1 MGNYLESHIV
11 KRDEILRY
19 VCPDCG
25 IDFGFRLK
33 SKIETIQTDGYVGT
47 TRNTFINSVQPYV
60 DLSVTCPNCDNQM
73 VQLDDG
79 IAQAVMKIWGLR
91 YKDPDRRVL
100 DIFMSCEGHW
110 MDLYGGFKD
119 PNENFMAP
127 FIDIFVPVEP
137 TKPDNPNV
145 VQNFA
150 DAARFSQNRI
160 ERVVNYILM
169 KNYYDVENPIAHSE
183 EFGPVILRAP
193 TVPMFVT
200 QEEYALRAR
209 VRLYG
214 YTDPIL
220 TIDTDYLKFTEKS
233 PVDIYSMG
241 TNEMSQWQLA
251 VEAARERLATF
262 VQILTEQY
270 GNAIEYITTHDIGE

>member
-11 KRDEILRY
+11 KRDETLRY
-19 VCPDCG
+19 VCPYCG

-73 VQLDDG
+73 VQVDDG
-79 IAQAVMKIWGLR
+79 IARALMKIWGLR
-91 YKDPDRRVL
+91 YKDPDQKVL
-100 DIFMSCEGHW
+100 DTFMSCEGHW

-127 FIDIFVPVEP
+127 FVDIFVPVEP
-137 TKPDNPNV
+137 TKPDNPNI

-270 GNAIEYITTHDIGE
+270 GNAIEYITTHDTGE

>member
-1 MGNYLESHIV
+1 MGNYSESHIV
-11 KRDEILRY
+11 KRDETLRY

-33 SKIETIQTDGYVGT
+33 SKVETIQTDGYVGT

-79 IAQAVMKIWGLR
+79 IARAVMRIWGLR

-100 DIFMSCEGHW
+100 DTFMSCEGHW

-137 TKPDNPNV
+137 TKPDNPNI

-150 DAARFSQNRI
+150 AAARFSQNRI
-160 ERVVNYILM
+160 ERVGNYILM

-270 GNAIEYITTHDIGE
+270 GNAIEYITTHDAGE

>member
-1 MGNYLESHIV
+1 M
-11 KRDEILRY
+11 
-19 VCPDCG
+19 
-25 IDFGFRLK
+25 
-33 SKIETIQTDGYVGT
+33 T
-47 TRNTFINSVQPYV
+47 
-60 DLSVTCPNCDNQM
+60 
-73 VQLDDG
+73 
-79 IAQAVMKIWGLR
+79 
-91 YKDPDRRVL
+91 
-100 DIFMSCEGHW
+100 
-110 MDLYGGFKD
+110 
-119 PNENFMAP
+119 P

-137 TKPDNPNV
+137 TKPDNPNI

-169 KNYYDVENPIAHSE
+169 KNYYDVEDPIAHSE

-220 TIDTDYLKFTEKS
+220 TIYTDYLKFTEKS

-270 GNAIEYITTHDIGE
+270 GNAIEYITTHDAGE

>member
-1 MGNYLESHIV
+1 MGNYSESHIV
-11 KRDEILRY
+11 KRDETLRY

-33 SKIETIQTDGYVGT
+33 SKIETIQTSGYVGT
-47 TRNTFINSVQPYV
+47 TLNTFINSVQPYV

-79 IAQAVMKIWGLR
+79 IARAVMRIWGLR

-100 DIFMSCEGHW
+100 DTFMSCEGHW
-110 MDLYGGFKD
+110 MDLYGGFKN
-119 PNENFMAP
+119 PNENFMTP

-145 VQNFA
+145 IQNFA
-150 DAARFSQNRI
+150 DAARISQNHI

-169 KNYYDVENPIAHSE
+169 KNYYNTLDPITTSE
-183 EFGPVILRAP
+183 EIGPVIMRAP

-200 QEEYALRAR
+200 QDEYALRAR

-214 YTDPIL
+214 YTDPRS
-220 TIDTDYLKFTEKS
+220 TTGTDYLKFTEKS
-233 PVDIYSMG
+233 PADIYSMS
-241 TNEMSQWQLA
+241 TNEMLQWQLA
-251 VEAARERLATF
+251 VEAARVRLAIF

-270 GNAIEYITTHDIGE
+270 GDAIEYITTHDTGE

>member
-11 KRDEILRY
+11 KRDEMLHY

-25 IDFGFRLK
+25 IDFEFRLE
-33 SKIETIQTDGYVGT
+33 SKFETIQTSGYVGT
-47 TRNTFINSVQPYV
+47 TCNTFINSVQPYV
-60 DLSVTCPNCDNQM
+60 SLSVTCPNCDNQM

-79 IAQAVMKIWGLR
+79 IARAVMKIWGLR
-91 YKDPDRRVL
+91 YKDPDRKVL
-100 DIFMSCEGHW
+100 DTFMSCEGQW
-110 MDLYGGFKD
+110 MDLYGGFKN

-127 FIDIFVPVEP
+127 FVDIFVPVEP
-137 TKPDNPNV
+137 TKPDNPNI

-150 DAARFSQNRI
+150 DAARFSQNHI

-169 KNYYDVENPIAHSE
+169 KNYYNVEDPITHSE

-200 QEEYALRAR
+200 QGEYALRAR

-214 YTDPIL
+214 YTDPRS
-220 TIDTDYLKFTEKS
+220 TAGTDYLKFTEKS
-233 PVDIYSMG
+233 PADIYSMS
-241 TNEMSQWQLA
+241 TNEMLQWQFA
-251 VEAARERLATF
+251 VEAAREKLAIF

-270 GNAIEYITTHDIGE
+270 GDAIEYITTHDTGE